1 MYERMRRKK
10 EAEERDEPLSSA
22 GDSVEAG
29 VLEPLPDLLQQVP
42 ARGAICNVVTGR
54 AAFGRSLYDRRG
66 CPSLLSRED
75 FGILLARVVDTEL
88 DRHDTDI
95 IESKG
100 HQAGVASDG

>member
-1 MYERMRRKK
+1 VYERMRRKK

-54 AAFGRSLYDRRG
+54 AAFVFSGVEVPNNISSAVLCMIG
-66 CPSLLSRED
+66 E
-75 FGILLARVVDTEL
+75 GVRVSSAEKTSAFFWPEL
-88 DRHDTDI
+88 
-95 IESKG
+95 
-100 HQAGVASDG
+100 

>member
-1 MYERMRRKK
+1 MRRKK

-54 AAFGRSLYDRRG
+54 AAFVFSGVEVPNNISSAVLCMIG
-66 CPSLLSRED
+66 E
-75 FGILLARVVDTEL
+75 GVRVSSAEKTSAFFWPEL
-88 DRHDTDI
+88 
-95 IESKG
+95 
-100 HQAGVASDG
+100 